1 MASNQTNLQVENL
14 KELINDWFTDMLEVL
29 ETYEMSYDIES
40 FMDNLSGG
48 GYNDHVQG
56 ILEDIQNL
64 ENNRFQ
70 DIRPSIQESMENLEQ
85 QMQENGLETEGM
97 VNAFNTARDQY
108 LLTTLVQRP
117 MENLRQRIGKIVSNA
132 RFVTSKNE
140 FSNLRI

>member
-1 MASNQTNLQVENL
+1 MASNQTNQVENL
-14 KELINDWFTDMLEVL
+14 KELINDWFTEMLEVL
-29 ETYEMSYDIES
+29 EAYGESHHIADFIDILFS
-40 FMDNLSGG
+40 CLP
-48 GYNDHVQG
+48 NDQAQQ
-56 ILEDIQNL
+56 ILEDIKNL
-64 ENNRFQ
+64 EYNHFEDGISLQ
-70 DIRPSIQESMENLEQ
+70 VSMVNLRQ
-85 QMQENGLETEGM
+85 HMQKIGLETEGL